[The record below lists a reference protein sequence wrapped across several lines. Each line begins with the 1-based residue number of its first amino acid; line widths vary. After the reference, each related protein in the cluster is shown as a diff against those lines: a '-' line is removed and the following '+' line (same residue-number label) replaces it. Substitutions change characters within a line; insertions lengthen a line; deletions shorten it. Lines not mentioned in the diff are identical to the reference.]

1 MIGKTL
7 SVIIPVY
14 NLEKYIGRC
23 LDSVCKQTYRNLQ
36 IILINDGSTDNSLSI
51 CEKYAEKDFRIEVYS
66 QENKGV
72 SSARNNGLTKAK
84 GDYITFVDGDDYL
97 ECDAYQKV
105 MDKIEDNDALFFGF
119 VERYEE
125 ENVNKIVSPVMTG
138 IVDPDTA
145 LYYCF
150 LPLGYHAFS
159 CNKVFRTKLVKDK
172 SFNAELKVGE
182 DECWL
187 SEVVPKLN
195 NVVLINEPLYYYVQ
209 REGSAMHSEYKV
221 DEKWLTVLASKKKTL
236 LNLRLMDKSYR
247 LSCAKVYNDLFHLTW
262 YAYCSDDKKNYKMVH
277 DYIKQYRK
285 DFYSAI
291 EYSNKR
297 KIKFFVIEL
306 MIYLKFPRKI
316 VEKLGDITTYKT
328 KVLISEGKKI

>member
-1 MIGKTL
+1 MNNKML

-14 NLEKYIGRC
+14 NLEKYIGKC
-23 LDSVCKQTYRNLQ
+23 LDSICMQTYGNLQ
-36 IILINDGSTDNSLSI
+36 IVLINDGSTDNSLSI
-51 CEKYAEKDFRIEVYS
+51 CEEYAEKDLRIEIYS

-97 ECDAYQKV
+97 EIDAYQKV

-119 VERYEE
+119 VERYDE
-125 ENVNKIVSPVMTG
+125 ENVNKTVSPAMTG
-138 IVDPDTA
+138 TMDPDTA

-150 LPLGYHAFS
+150 LPLGYHAS
-159 CNKVFRTKLVKDK
+159 TWNKVFRTEKVKDK
-172 SFNAELKVGE
+172 YFETELKVGE

-187 SEVVPKLN
+187 SEVVPKLD

-209 REGSAMHSEYKV
+209 RQGSAMHSEYKV
-221 DEKWLTVLASKKKTL
+221 DERWLTVLESKKKTL
-236 LNLRLMDKSYR
+236 SNLNMMDKSYH
-247 LSCAKVYNDLFHLTW
+247 LSCAKAYNDLFHLTW
-262 YAYCSDDKKNYKMVH
+262 YAYCSDDKKNYKTVH

-285 DFYSAI
+285 DFYNAM
-291 EYSNKR
+291 EYSKKR
-297 KIKFFVIEL
+297 KMKFFVIEL